1 MSLSRTDA
9 TKNLAITCTTLKGQ
23 KGGKHEIYIYCWKKK
38 GLTEMRK
45 CEREKEGICEEEGNR
60 VVS

>member
-1 MSLSRTDA
+1 MKFIFTVGRR
-9 TKNLAITCTTLKGQ
+9 N
-23 KGGKHEIYIYCWKKK
+23 

-45 CEREKEGICEEEGNR
+45 CEKEKEGICEEEGNK